1 MNRSTRPNPT
11 AAAPQAAS
19 PSRLSAA
26 DALSF
31 LTADRE
37 TVARKFATPLWFNI
51 VIAIATSIVILFMW
65 ATRNNAFDVLG
76 ANDAYFIIAYIALL
90 VAMCGAIGVLSHAV
104 IKSGFRASALP
115 PTRKGWAY
123 VIAAFATY
131 IVASSV
137 VMIVPMPGWAGV
149 LIAVVSGAVTLLFA
163 QLTNRETHDY
173 IMAGGSMTEFQLD
186 SGGRRRY
193 GANGELWTMARFRAL
208 PDAER
213 REASRLVVAPWW
225 LYPCQ
230 SVCAM
235 AVIAC
240 IANFAQ
246 MVVRQEWT
254 LSIDVLFLLV
264 CIIGMTVSMVRWI
277 RNSNLD
283 LRMKPT
289 TRVCWALY
297 IGMCATCI
305 IPVYLAGYTLGRMA
319 RHPEVPMAELA
330 VGGAVFVVLFSV
342 LGWVYDRKQR
352 DAIAAGA

>member
-11 AAAPQAAS
+11 TAAPQAAS

-37 TVARKFATPLWFNI
+37 TVARKFATPLWFSV
-51 VIAIATSIVILFMW
+51 VIAIATSIAILFMW

-76 ANDAYFIIAYIALL
+76 ANGSYFIIVYVILL
-90 VAMCGAIGVLSHAV
+90 IVMCAAIGVMLRSVA
-104 IKSGFRASALP
+104 KSGIHVFAHP

-123 VIAAFATY
+123 SIATFVVY
-131 IVASSV
+131 VVASFI
-137 VMIVPMPGWAGV
+137 VMLAPMPVLAGV
-149 LIAVVSGAVTLLFA
+149 LVAVASGAMVLLFVR
-163 QLTNRETHDY
+163 LVDRETHDY

-213 REASRLVVAPWW
+213 REASRLVVSPWW

-277 RNSNLD
+277 RHSNLD

-289 TRVCWALY
+289 TRVCWVLY